1 MNIFNKVTL
10 QSLRK
15 NKTRTIVTIIGIML
29 STALI
34 CAVTTSFSSVRQYA
48 INYFEYTQGKWHGNE
63 KGSDYDMYE
72 KIADS
77 DKVADTGYLSYI
89 GFAEIESRNSYKP
102 YLYISGFYES
112 TDGLIPVH
120 LSAGR
125 LPENKNELLIPDH
138 LYYNGSVTYKVG
150 DKLTLEIG
158 DRKGDFSKAKE
169 LNIFDGKKEIPHG
182 DTKLDNSESLWATDV
197 VNDDEDE
204 PETVMAEHLDIRE
217 TREYTIVGTYE
228 RPEFENFQAPG
239 FTALTVP
246 DDCSDHD
253 SVDIYYSMKDAGDIY
268 DFMNDM
274 HLSGATNSDL
284 LMFAGISR
292 YNSYYRVIF
301 QMGTIVI
308 ALIMFGSIMLI
319 YNAFSISVS
328 ERTKQ
333 FGLLSSI
340 GATNKQLKQMVR
352 FEATVVSFIGIPLGI
367 LLGIAG
373 MGVTF
378 LAIGNRFA
386 HYLDASY
393 GEPMRLCVSPWAI
406 IAAIVIA
413 VMTIR
418 ISAWIPS
425 KRATKISAVEAIRQN
440 ADIKQKKYIKTP
452 KLIGK
457 IFGISGVLAHKY
469 FKRSKKKYRSTII
482 SLFMSIVLFISAYS
496 FTAYLV
502 KGVEDVSDING
513 ADYILTLYTSE
524 GAANEDTDPIELTE
538 KLKNTKYISKAT
550 YCTKTCHTVF
560 VPEENTQSK
569 TFSTVMDYGDDSSYN
584 AREGYRPYPYMDVCF
599 VADDAFFE
607 YAAECGLDTEKY
619 RDKSSPKALIVDN
632 CYEFNIDAGRMERV
646 KIFKGNEF
654 DIYTQNFD
662 DIEGYYYYQ
671 NDEQGNALFYE
682 EGVDEYEA
690 DVIKI
695 PFDECCKELTMSIAD
710 VTDVVPFFMDSD
722 APTVVYPFSM
732 MKYVCGDYIDEYF
745 YKAYDFPMIS
755 NDIFNGYDEVERTLK
770 ANGILYYDFY
780 NYAASV
786 ESDRSM
792 VIIIKVFAYGF
803 IILISLIAAA
813 NVFNTITTNI
823 NLRRREFAML
833 RSVGMTGKDMRKM
846 LNFECIMYGTKALV
860 YGLPVSIGVTY
871 LIYRAINEGVD
882 TEFTIPLE
890 AVGVAVLSVFA
901 VVFSTM
907 MFSMSKVKKDNPIDA
922 LKNENL

>member
-34 CAVTTSFSSVRQYA
+34 CAVTTSFASLRQYA
-48 INYFEYTQGKWHGNE
+48 INYYEYTEGKWHGNE
-63 KGSDYDMYE
+63 NGSDYGMY
-72 KIADS
+72 KNISGS
-77 DKVADTGYLSYI
+77 DEIADTGYLSYI
-89 GFAEIESRNSYKP
+89 GYAAIDSTNNYKP

-120 LSAGR
+120 LLEGR
-125 LPENKNELLIPDH
+125 YPENDSELIIPDH
-138 LYYNGSVTYKVG
+138 LFYNGGVSYKVG

-158 DRKGDFSKAKE
+158 DRKGELEKANE
-169 LNIFDGKKEIPHG
+169 LNVFNGEQNSYREG
-182 DTKLDNSESLWATDV
+182 MMLDNYMKLWAADV
-197 VNDDEDE
+197 NEDDEE
-204 PETVMAEHLDIRE
+204 TETVMAEHLDIRE
-217 TREYTIVGTYE
+217 TREYTIVGIYE
-228 RPEFENFQAPG
+228 RPEFEKFQSPG
-239 FTALTVP
+239 YTALTVP
-246 DDCSDHD
+246 DECSDD
-253 SVDIYYSMKDAGDIY
+253 TTVDIYYSMKETGDIY
-268 DFMNDM
+268 KFMSDM
-274 HLSGATNSDL
+274 HLNGATNSDL
-284 LMFAGISR
+284 LLFTGISR
-292 YNSYYRVIF
+292 YNSYYRVMF
-301 QMGTIVI
+301 QLGTIVI
-308 ALIMFGSIMLI
+308 SLIMFGSIMLI

-378 LAIGNRFA
+378 LAIGKRFA
-386 HYLDASY
+386 NYLDSTY
-393 GEPMRLCVSPWAI
+393 HEPMRLCVSPLAIGAAI
-406 IAAIVIA
+406 IIA
-413 VMTIR
+413 VITIR

-425 KRATKISAVEAIRQN
+425 KRATKISAVEAIRQS

-502 KGVEDVSDING
+502 QGVEDVSDING
-513 ADYILTLYTSE
+513 ADYILTLYPSE
-524 GAANEDTDPIELTE
+524 GSVNENLDPEEFNVKIQ
-538 KLKNTKYISKAT
+538 NTKYVTRST
-550 YCTKTCHTVF
+550 YKVSSFQTLF
-560 VPEENTQSK
+560 VPEENAQPKVLDSVYD
-569 TFSTVMDYGDDSSYN
+569 FGDSGTYN
-584 AREGYRPYPYMDVCF
+584 AREGYRPFMYMNMYF

-607 YAAECGLDTEKY
+607 YVDECRLDAEKY
-619 RDKSSPKALIVDN
+619 SDKASPKAIIIDN
-632 CYEFNIDAGRMERV
+632 CSEFNRETGRMEKI

-654 DIYTQNFD
+654 DVYTQNFD
-662 DIEGYYYYQ
+662 SIDGYYYYYT
-671 NDEQGNALFYE
+671 DEHGNAVYYE
-682 EGVDEYEA
+682 NGVREEDA
-690 DVIKI
+690 DVKKI
-695 PFDECCKELTMSIAD
+695 PYDECCKELTFSVGD
-710 VTDVVPFFMDSD
+710 VTEIVPYFIDNDVPSII
-722 APTVVYPFSM
+722 YPLSM
-732 MKYVCGDYIDEYF
+732 MKRVCGDELDNYY
-745 YKAYDFPMIS
+745 YGAYDFSINS
-755 NDIFNGYDEVERTLK
+755 NDIFYGYDEVEKTMK
-770 ANGILYYDFY
+770 SNGIVNYDFY
-780 NYAASV
+780 NYAASA
-786 ESDRSM
+786 ESDRSL
-792 VIIIKVFAYGF
+792 VVIIKVFAYGF

-833 RSVGMTGKDMRKM
+833 RSVGMTNKGMRTM
-846 LNFECIMYGTKALV
+846 LNFECVMYGTKALI

-907 MFSMSKVKKDNPIDA
+907 MFSMSKVKNDNPIDA